1 MTQWSPVW
9 KVEIDGVEY
18 TSAVLANLS
27 IQSGRTNIYEQ
38 AQAGYVNLQLL
49 DVNQTAIPVDINS
62 TIGVSIKN
70 TANTFVPIFG
80 GNVVD
85 IGLEVRDV
93 GSTMLTQTYS
103 ITALGALAR
112 LPKVIYT
119 AAVARDFDGDQI
131 FEVLSDVLFNT
142 WAQVAG
148 SVTWG
153 TYTPAG
159 TTWATAENNGLGE
172 IDRPGN
178 YDLAARGSGQDPI
191 DVYSLVSGLATSGLG
206 YLYEDAQGRIGYADS
221 THRTQYLAA
230 NGYVDLD
237 ANHAR
242 AAGLKIETRVGD
254 VRNALTIKY
263 GATSNNDVSASDAVS
278 IAQYGSLSQIIT
290 TTLHDA
296 TDATAQANFYLSLR
310 AQPEP
315 IFSEITFDLTNPE
328 IDNSDRDNLIA
339 IFMGEAISL
348 NNLPLNMSSGTFQ
361 GFVEGWSFQASYN
374 QLSVT
379 LLLSPLAYSLQ
390 AMRWN
395 DVPITER
402 WNSVSPTLDWENA
415 TIVA

>member
-1 MTQWSPVW
+1 MTQWKPVW

-18 TSAVLANLS
+18 TSAVLANLT
-27 IQSGRTNIYEQ
+27 IQSGRRNIYQQ

-49 DVNQTAIPVDINS
+49 DVNQTAIPVGINS
-62 TIGVSIKN
+62 TIGVSIKD

-119 AAVARDFDGDQI
+119 AALARDFDGDQI
-131 FEVLSDVLFNT
+131 FEVLSNVLFNT

-148 SVTWG
+148 AVTWG

-178 YDLAARGSGQDPI
+178 YDLAARGGGQDPI

-221 THRTQYLAA
+221 THRTTYLAA

-242 AAGLKIETRVGD
+242 AAGLRIETRVGD

-278 IAQYGSLSQIIT
+278 ITQYGNLSQIIT

>member
-9 KVEIDGVEY
+9 KVTIDGIDY
-18 TSAVLANLS
+18 ANAVLANLT
-27 IQSGRTNIYEQ
+27 IRSGRTNIYEQ
-38 AQAGYVNLQLL
+38 AQAGYTNIQLI
-49 DVNQTAIPVDINS
+49 DVNQTALPVEINS
-62 TIGVSIKN
+62 TISVQVKN
-70 TANTFVPIFG
+70 TSGTFVPIFG

-93 GSTMLTQTYS
+93 GSTMFTQTYS

-119 AAVARDFDGDQI
+119 DALARDFDGDQI
-131 FEVLSDVLFNT
+131 FEVLQSVLFGSWASVPGALT
-142 WAQVAG
+142 WA
-148 SVTWG
+148 
-153 TYTPAG
+153 TYNPT
-159 TTWATAENNGLGE
+159 TTWANAQNTGLGE

-191 DVYSLVSGLATSGLG
+191 DVYSLVSALATSGLG
-206 YLYEDAQGRIGYADS
+206 YLYEDAQGRINYADS
-221 THRTQYLAA
+221 THRTNYLAA

-237 ANHAR
+237 ANQAR
-242 AAGLKIETRVGD
+242 AAGLRIQTRVGD
-254 VRNALTIKY
+254 VRNAITIKY
-263 GATSNNDVSASDAVS
+263 GTTSQNDVSDSDPAS
-278 IAQYGSLSQIIT
+278 IALYGNLAQIIT

-296 TDATAQANFYLSLR
+296 ADANAQAAFYLSLR
-310 AQPEP
+310 ANPQP
-315 IFSEITFDLTNPE
+315 IFSEISFDLTNPE
-328 IDNSDRDNLIA
+328 IDNSDRDNLLGV
-339 IFMGEAISL
+339 FMGEAIAL

-361 GFVEGWSFQASYN
+361 GFVEGWSFQAAYN
-374 QLSVT
+374 RLSVT